1 MANAIVP
8 TKANLI
14 AAKKSLALSKVGYEL
29 MNRKRNILIHE
40 MMLLIDRAA
49 HIQAVID
56 DTYTSAYAALQR
68 ANITIGIC
76 KELASVVP
84 VETDLQLSFRS
95 VMGVEIPLVKLEE
108 SDNYRKVPYGM
119 AKSNEAL
126 DEAYMEFLKVKKLT
140 AELAEVE
147 NSVYRLADAIKK
159 IQKRANALKNIMIP
173 KFVQTVKFITDSLEE
188 KEREEFSR
196 MKVIKAT
203 KEEKKNF

>member
-1 MANAIVP
+1 MANAVVP

-14 AAKKSLALSKVGYEL
+14 AAKKSLSLSKVGYEL

-56 DTYTSAYAALQR
+56 DTYTTAYAALQK
-68 ANITIGIC
+68 ANLTLGIV

-84 VETDLQLSFRS
+84 VETNLQLSFRS

-108 SDNYRKVPYGM
+108 SDVYHKIPYGM
-119 AKSNEAL
+119 AKSNETL
-126 DEAYMEFLKVKKLT
+126 DEAYKQFLKVKELT

-147 NSVYRLADAIKK
+147 NSVYRLADSIKK

-173 KFVQTVKFITDSLEE
+173 KFTASVKFITDSLEE

-196 MKVIKAT
+196 MKVIKAQ
-203 KEEKKNF
+203 KSKQQS